1 MFFYHLYPQ
10 YFVHIFCSPSCDCGW
25 SLQILFQVNL
35 FALPLVSTYHLS
47 IQRHC
52 FNNSLHSTWI
62 ICDLFLKQFLSA
74 FEYAEIAPI
83 LKKKNYLILIFPSSH
98 HLNFLFPFEGSFWKE
113 FLIPIVP
120 NFSLLILPLTYSN
133 STFVPVIWPIFFSRS
148 SKLLN
153 LWSTLRSHFTSL
165 IGSI

>member
-10 YFVHIFCSPSCDCGW
+10 YFVHIFCSPSCYCGW

-62 ICDLFLKQFLSA
+62 ICDLFFKQFLSA

-83 LKKKNYLILIFPSSH
+83 LKKKKKLFDPHIPIQPSSKFSVS
-98 HLNFLFPFEGSFWKE
+98 LWGKF
-113 FLIPIVP
+113 PIVP